1 MDIKTLNRDFA
12 ISPQIDLA
20 DLPAI
25 AAQGYKAIICNRPDN
40 EEKGQ
45 IAATE
50 LREAAERL
58 GLEFAHAPAVS
69 GAITD
74 ANVEAMAS
82 ALARLPRPI
91 LAFCR
96 SGARSTKLYDGP
108 CSPYSRCR
116 DCRRRCSGDCDG
128 SKPSKAQSEARYCSY
143 RAI

>member
-1 MDIKTLNRDFA
+1 MDIKPLNRDFA

-58 GLEFAHAPAVS
+58 GLGS
-69 GAITD
+69 GLTD
-74 ANVEAMAS
+74 QSQKMTVAARAMAEKK
-82 ALARLPRPI
+82 ALGH
-91 LAFCR
+91 R
-96 SGARSTKLYDGP
+96 S
-108 CSPYSRCR
+108 
-116 DCRRRCSGDCDG
+116 
-128 SKPSKAQSEARYCSY
+128 
-143 RAI
+143 